1 MTLIYNS
8 DLVGKKQSVVDEILL
23 LNPNQT
29 PMINLL
35 GFSVPVISTSHI
47 WYEDEVFATK
57 TLVTAAATETATEIT
72 VGSTEPFREDVVAQI
87 DEEMILVQSV
97 EPGANKITVVRGY
110 ANTTAAAIVKNAQI
124 EFLFVEG
131 EEGADARSARY
142 KHRNKV
148 ENVSQIFD
156 DSVEVSGTAQTVGQY
171 GITDLYGYEKAKK
184 ELELALQLEK
194 AVING
199 LYLDNGKV
207 RQMRG
212 MRNFIQTNVTLA
224 GGKDIDI
231 KMLNDIS
238 QTVYEKGG
246 FAGGGSYAFI
256 VPAKQKRKISDLQN
270 DKLRIVQAETSR
282 GQVVDHIVNDF
293 GQFPVIMNDNL
304 KADELLFIDTNRVKI
319 RPLGDR
325 AFYHTLLGVTGD
337 STRGMIVGEY
347 TLEFKQEKAHARI
360 KGLA

>member
-1 MTLIYNS
+1 M
-8 DLVGKKQSVVDEILL
+8 V
-23 LNPNQT
+23 
-29 PMINLL
+29 
-35 GFSVPVISTSHI
+35 
-47 WYEDEVFATK
+47 
-57 TLVTAAATETATEIT
+57 
-72 VGSTEPFREDVVAQI
+72 
-87 DEEMILVQSV
+87 LVQSV
-97 EPGANKITVVRGY
+97 DTSTKKITVVRGY
-110 ANTTAAAIVKNAQI
+110 AGSTAAAIAKDAQI
-124 EFLFVEG
+124 ELLFVEG
-131 EEGADARSARY
+131 EEGAAARQARY
-142 KHRNKV
+142 KQRQKV

-156 DSVEVSGTAQTVGQY
+156 DSVEVSGTTQTVGQY

-199 LYLDNGKV
+199 LYFDNGKV

-212 MRNFIQTNVTLA
+212 IRSFIKSNVTAAA
-224 GGKDIDI
+224 GTNIDI

-246 FAGGGSYAFI
+246 FSSGGKYAFI

-304 KADELLFIDTNRVKI
+304 KSDELLFIDTNRVKL

-337 STRGMIVGEY
+337 RQQGMIVGEY
-347 TLEFKQEKAHARI
+347 TLELQQEKAHARI

>member
-1 MTLIYNS
+1 MTLVYNS
-8 DLVGKKQSVVDEILL
+8 DLIGKKQSVVDEILL

-35 GFSVPVISTSHI
+35 GFSDPVISTTHV

-57 TLVTAAATETATEIT
+57 TTVTAAATSTATDLT
-72 VGSTEPFREDVVAQI
+72 VANTEPFREDVVAQI
-87 DEEMILVQSV
+87 NEEMVLVQSV
-97 EPGANKITVVRGY
+97 DPSTNKITVARGY
-110 ANTTAAAIVKNAQI
+110 ANSTAAAIAKDAQI
-124 EFLFVEG
+124 ELLFVEG
-131 EEGADARSARY
+131 EEGAAAREARY
-142 KHRNKV
+142 KQRQKV
-148 ENVSQIFD
+148 ENVTQIFD
-156 DSVEVSGTAQTVGQY
+156 DSVEVSDTSQTVGQY

-199 LYLDNGKV
+199 LYFDNGKV

-212 MRNFIQTNVTLA
+212 IRSFIKTNVTTAA
-224 GGKDIDI
+224 GAGINI
-231 KMLNDIS
+231 QMLNDIS
-238 QTVYEKGG
+238 QQVYTNGG
-246 FAGGGSYAFI
+246 FASGGQYAFI
-256 VPAKQKRKISDLQN
+256 VPAIQKRKISDLQN
-270 DKLRIVQAETSR
+270 EKLRIVQAETTR

-304 KADELLFIDTNRVKI
+304 KSDELLFIDTNRVKI

-325 AFYHTLLGVTGD
+325 AFHHTLLGKTGD
-337 STRGMIVGEY
+337 RTQGMLVGEY
-347 TLEFKQEKAHARI
+347 TLELQQEKAQARI